1 MSSYSWEHPVCC
13 TGTQIIHGIVDAEV
27 FVFPTQSALPSVLM
41 VSNMFS
47 AVVVLALTTVVP
59 VSTVVSAVGA
69 VAVVVTVSVSI
80 VW

>member
-1 MSSYSWEHPVCC
+1 MLPFHFVVLLGMC
-13 TGTQIIHGIVDAEV
+13 V
-27 FVFPTQSALPSVLM
+27 FVSRLRFRCACVHRVLSATLLLAS
-41 VSNMFS
+41 
-47 AVVVLALTTVVP
+47 VVL